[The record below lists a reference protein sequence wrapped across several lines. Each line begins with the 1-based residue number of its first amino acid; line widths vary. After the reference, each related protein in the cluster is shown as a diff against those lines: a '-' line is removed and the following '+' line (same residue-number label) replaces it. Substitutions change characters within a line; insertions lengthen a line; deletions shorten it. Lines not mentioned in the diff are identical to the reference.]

1 MSFTAASS
9 FRVLIVSGCDA
20 SKLFDL
26 VEEELHEVPLP
37 IDLARENEMTLPVG
51 LRRDVGSGHSL
62 GGLGPDGITVVAL
75 VRHQDVSLAE
85 LVRQRVGLGAVGDL
99 PAGQTEVDGATF
111 GVDTRAWILLVSPP
125 RERPIPPSSPSPFF
139 PWPRAGERGHS
150 LSRS

>member
-37 IDLARENEMTLPVG
+37 IDLARANEMTLPVG
-51 LRRDVGSGHSL
+51 LRRDVGSGLSL

-85 LVRQRVGLGAVGDL
+85 LARQCVRLSAVGDL
-99 PAGQTEVDGATF
+99 TARLRGRPSAS
-111 GVDTRAWILLVSPP
+111 TRAWILLVSPP
-125 RERPIPPSSPSPFF
+125 RERPMPPSSPSPFS
-139 PWPRAGERGHS
+139 RGRV
-150 LSRS
+150 LVNADTG